1 MLIHNDIINM
11 LRLLEAGN
19 MHKVFWQ
26 ICSIDS
32 SISKYFSRYKCSGSW
47 KQAFGRERK
56 KLTGNLKHAP
66 VSADA
71 YKKALDYYQK
81 GSADAGIYASSYY

>member
-1 MLIHNDIINM
+1 MHIHNDIVNM

-26 ICSIDS
+26 IYSVDS
-32 SISKYFSRYKCSGSW
+32 SISKYFSKYKCSG

-71 YKKALDYYQK
+71 YEKALDYYQK
-81 GSADAGIYASSYY
+81 GSADAGMYTSSC